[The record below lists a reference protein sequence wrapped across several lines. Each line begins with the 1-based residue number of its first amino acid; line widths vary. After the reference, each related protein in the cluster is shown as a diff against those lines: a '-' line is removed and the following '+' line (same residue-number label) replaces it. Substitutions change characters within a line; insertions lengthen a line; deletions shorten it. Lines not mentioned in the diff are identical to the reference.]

1 MSIAGPR
8 PHIEKEVEK
17 YEIWQKRLLAAKP

>member
-8 PHIEKEVEK
+8 PHIEKEVNK
-17 YEIWQKRLLAAKP
+17 YERWQERLLAAKP